1 MYIVGLSDSIVYRC
15 NVKNSLYGNWE
26 DKSIIIIIIII
37 LIKTHFI
44 ESTRDYSWKL
54 TTETEIVFRS
64 SNYIDQ
70 A

>member
-1 MYIVGLSDSIVYRC
+1 MYNVGLSDSIVYRC

-26 DKSIIIIIIII
+26 DKSIIIIII

-54 TTETEIVFRS
+54 TAETEIVLRS
-64 SNYIDQ
+64 SNCIDQ